1 MSQKDKHTKI
11 GRVTFS
17 NRPIK
22 YYAEISNGLGPY
34 LGLIDMK
41 NR

>member
-1 MSQKDKHTKI
+1 MSKKINTKN
-11 GRVTFS
+11 RAVTFVIVRS
-17 NRPIK
+17 K
-22 YYAEISNGLGPY
+22 YNAEISNGLGPY